1 MLYKRTHRRTRLP
14 ERLVRA
20 CGVVL
25 AVGAAL
31 VLVLGPSASAMTGG
45 AELWVARYNGPG
57 SGIDRASSLA
67 ASPDGSKVFI
77 AGSSQ
82 GATGY
87 DFATL
92 AYDASTGARL
102 WARRYDGPANGR
114 DEAHSVAASPDGSKV
129 FVTGW
134 SQGATGYDFATV
146 AYDAATGARLWARRY
161 NGTANG
167 NEAFSVAASPDG
179 SKVFVTG
186 STGYDYATLA
196 YDAGTGATL
205 WARRYNGPAN
215 GDDVAD
221 SVAASPDGSK
231 VFVTGYSSG
240 GSWTDFATVAYDAAT
255 GAGLWARRYDGPANN
270 ADDAFSVAASPD
282 GSKVFVTGSS
292 DRGWAKGTDFAT
304 VAYDAWTG
312 ARLWVERY
320 NGAKNGNDGAYS
332 VAASPDGSKV
342 VVTGFSDRAATG
354 GDAATVAY
362 DASTGAQLWVA
373 RDNGPANGEDFA
385 GSVAASPDGS
395 KVFITGW
402 SDGAATGEDFLT
414 VAYAA

>member
-196 YDAGTGATL
+196 YDAGTGA
-205 WARRYNGPAN
+205 
-215 GDDVAD
+215 
-221 SVAASPDGSK
+221 
-231 VFVTGYSSG
+231 
-240 GSWTDFATVAYDAAT
+240 
-255 GAGLWARRYDGPANN
+255 GLWARRYDGPANN

>member
-1 MLYKRTHRRTRLP
+1 
-14 ERLVRA
+14 
-20 CGVVL
+20 
-25 AVGAAL
+25 
-31 VLVLGPSASAMTGG
+31 
-45 AELWVARYNGPG
+45 
-57 SGIDRASSLA
+57 
-67 ASPDGSKVFI
+67 
-77 AGSSQ
+77 
-82 GATGY
+82 
-87 DFATL
+87 
-92 AYDASTGARL
+92 
-102 WARRYDGPANGR
+102 
-114 DEAHSVAASPDGSKV
+114 V

-134 SQGATGYDFATV
+134 SKGATGYDFATV

-186 STGYDYATLA
+186 STGYDYATLAYDAGTGARLWARRYNSPGNGYDQAYSVAASPDGFKVFVTGSTGYEYATLA

>member
-1 MLYKRTHRRTRLP
+1 
-14 ERLVRA
+14 
-20 CGVVL
+20 
-25 AVGAAL
+25 
-31 VLVLGPSASAMTGG
+31 
-45 AELWVARYNGPG
+45 
-57 SGIDRASSLA
+57 
-67 ASPDGSKVFI
+67 
-77 AGSSQ
+77 
-82 GATGY
+82 
-87 DFATL
+87 
-92 AYDASTGARL
+92 
-102 WARRYDGPANGR
+102 
-114 DEAHSVAASPDGSKV
+114 V

-186 STGYDYATLA
+186 STGYDYATLAYDAGTGARLWARRYNSPGNGYDQAYSVAASPDGFKVFVTGSTGYEYATLA

-292 DRGWAKGTDFAT
+292 DRGW
-304 VAYDAWTG
+304 
-312 ARLWVERY
+312 
-320 NGAKNGNDGAYS
+320 
-332 VAASPDGSKV
+332 
-342 VVTGFSDRAATG
+342 TG